1 MSGVFITFEGVEGAG
16 KSTLISSIR
25 QRLDSLAVDYLA
37 TREPGGNETGERIRD
52 LLLHRRELHIC
63 ARTELLLMFASRAQL
78 LEQDIMP
85 ALAANRLVISDR
97 FTDASYAYQGGGREL
112 GFASV
117 AAIEQLVHPDLQP
130 DLTLFLDLPVATGI
144 ARKHDQQRDRIES
157 EAMAFFERVR
167 QGYLRRIEADPQRFL
182 LLDAAQPAEQV
193 ATRAWHAISKL
204 ITARGMLPL

>member
-63 ARTELLLMFASRAQL
+63 ATSELLLMFASRAQL
-78 LEQDIMP
+78 LEQVIMP
-85 ALAANRLVISDR
+85 ALAASRLVISDR
-97 FTDASYAYQGGGREL
+97 FTDASYAYQGAGREL
-112 GFASV
+112 GFAAV

-144 ARKHDQQRDRIES
+144 ARKHDQQPDRIES
-157 EAMAFFERVR
+157 EALAFFERVR
-167 QGYLRRIEADPQRFL
+167 QGYLRRIDTDPQRFL

-193 ATRAWHAISKL
+193 ARLAWAAISRL
-204 ITARGMLPL
+204 LTARGMLPL